1 MIQNKHEESKTVSSL
16 PFQEKVAQTEQ
27 KVQFF
32 HSLHIWLTKLESIT
46 GYQVGQFKIAR
57 QLNNKKKK
65 TTSSHF
71 QSLALLLLLWS
82 LKLWSDIDC
91 IANQQ
96 VLLINSGK

>member
-1 MIQNKHEESKTVSSL
+1 MTATQLSTASLFPSREQINSVPKYIMIQNKHEESKTVSSL

-57 QLNNKKKK
+57 QLNKKKK
-65 TTSSHF
+65 KNN
-71 QSLALLLLLWS
+71 L
-82 LKLWSDIDC
+82 
-91 IANQQ
+91 
-96 VLLINSGK
+96 